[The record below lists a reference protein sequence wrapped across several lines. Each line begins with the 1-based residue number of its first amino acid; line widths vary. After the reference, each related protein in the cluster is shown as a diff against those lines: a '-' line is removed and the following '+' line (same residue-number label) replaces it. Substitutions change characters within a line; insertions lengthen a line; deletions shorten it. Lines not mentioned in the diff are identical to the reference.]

1 MGHESQ
7 IEPWSPIRLTFCFAG
22 FGTDRLRCQRVM
34 KTAGTENPNRWVLTP
49 GNRALGAEGQ
59 NRSCSSK
66 WAAKEENFQPRDRC
80 FFLTFPFI
88 EQTRRHRLK
97 PDAAEGSESRAV
109 QRRQATL
116 HRTSR
121 CCPEP

>member
-88 EQTRRHRLK
+88 EQTRTYRLF
-97 PDAAEGSESRAV
+97 
-109 QRRQATL
+109 L
-116 HRTSR
+116 HMFPTNYCSFAYSALACFRMGTSG
-121 CCPEP
+121 